1 MAAEGLRIR
10 MLKTVHSS
18 HLFLALTGTPMD
30 TFLLEGHEYDAT
42 ANNNAA
48 IAGICDNGQIL
59 GVKPGEFEFIKAPE
73 WVLKIWKEQ
82 GLL

>member
-1 MAAEGLRIR
+1 
-10 MLKTVHSS
+10 MLKTICVDR
-18 HLFLALTGTPMD
+18 FFGALMETPAD

-48 IAGICDNGQIL
+48 IAAVCNNGQIL
-59 GVKPGEFEFIKAPE
+59 GVKPGEFEFVKAPE
-73 WVLKIWKEQ
+73 WVLRVWREQ

>member
-1 MAAEGLRIR
+1 MAAEGLSIR

-42 ANNNAA
+42 AN
-48 IAGICDNGQIL
+48 
-59 GVKPGEFEFIKAPE
+59 K
-73 WVLKIWKEQ
+73 KEQ